1 MLLGKER
8 SKKGLAVIKLV
19 ILGAGVYQVPLI
31 KKSKELGHYTIVVSP
46 NGNYP
51 GIGLADEH
59 WALDTRDV
67 SSILEKAKE
76 AKISGITTTGT
87 DVAVPAI
94 GAVNDALGLS
104 GPCFDTSEK
113 CMNKGLMKAALSNA
127 NIATAK
133 YQAVSNFEDAILAV
147 NTIGYPVMVKATD
160 SSGSRGITKVNSEA
174 ELTDAWAS
182 AKSVTQD
189 IYVIIEEYLEGIE
202 FGGQAII
209 FEQSLVDFIPHND
222 TVTPPPYC
230 VPFGHSVPINLPND
244 VIQKTK
250 ELISDTISALGL
262 NNCIA
267 NVDFMLVGK
276 KPYIIEIGARM
287 GATGLA
293 ENVSLYT
300 GKDSYESVIELCL
313 GKYTQSQSSFSQPNA
328 ALLLRSDRSGRVS
341 SINIPKEVC
350 EHPNLKSLVIDVV
363 VGDYVKAF
371 KVGPDRIGHVVTVG
385 ETVTEAEELAY
396 KLTQLINIEIN
407 PH

>member
-1 MLLGKER
+1 
-8 SKKGLAVIKLV
+8 VIKLV

-31 KKSKELGHYTIVVSP
+31 EKSKELGHHTIVVSP
-46 NGNYP
+46 TGNYP
-51 GIGLADEH
+51 GIGIADEH

-67 SSILEKAKE
+67 SSILEKAIE

-113 CMNKGLMKAALSNA
+113 CMNKALMKAVLSNS

-133 YQAVSNFEDAILAV
+133 YQAVSSFEEALFAV
-147 NTIGYPVMVKATD
+147 NNIGYPVMVKATD

-174 ELTDAWAS
+174 ELAGAWAS

-189 IYVIIEEYLEGIE
+189 IYVIIEEYLDGIE

-222 TVTPPPYC
+222 TVTSPPYC
-230 VPFGHSVPINLPND
+230 VPYGHSVPINLPDD
-244 VIQKTK
+244 VIQNTK
-250 ELISDTISALGL
+250 DLICDTITALGL

-267 NVDFMLVGK
+267 NVDFMLVGN

-300 GKDSYESVIELCL
+300 GKDAYESVIELCL
-313 GKYTQSQSSFSQPNA
+313 GKYTPSKNHNSQPNA
-328 ALLLRSDRSGRVS
+328 ALLLRSDRSGKVS
-341 SINIPKEVC
+341 SINIPQEVL

-363 VGDYVKAF
+363 VGDEVNDF
-371 KVGPDRIGHVVTVG
+371 KVGPDRIGHVVTLG
-385 ETVTEAEELAY
+385 NTVSEAENLAR
-396 KLTQLINIEIN
+396 KLSQLINIEIS
-407 PH
+407 

>member
-1 MLLGKER
+1 
-8 SKKGLAVIKLV
+8 VTKLV
-19 ILGAGVYQVPLI
+19 ILGAGIYQVPLI
-31 KKSKELGHYTIVVSP
+31 EKSKELGHHTIVVSP

-51 GIGLADEH
+51 GIGIADEH

-67 SSILEKAKE
+67 TSILEKAVK

-113 CMNKGLMKAALSNA
+113 CMNKALMKNALSNS

-133 YQAVSNFEDAILAV
+133 YQAVSSFDDALLAV
-147 NTIGYPVMVKATD
+147 NNIGYPVMVKATD

-174 ELTDAWAS
+174 ELAGAWAS

-189 IYVIIEEYLEGIE
+189 IYVIIEEYLDGTE

-230 VPFGHSVPINLPND
+230 VPYGHSVPINLPD
-244 VIQKTK
+244 EVIQSTK
-250 ELISDTISALGL
+250 DLIGDTISALGL

-267 NVDFMLVGK
+267 NVDFMLVGNQ
-276 KPYIIEIGARM
+276 PYIIEIGARM

-300 GKDSYESVIELCL
+300 GKDAYESVIELCL
-313 GKYTQSQSSFSQPNA
+313 GEYTPSKNSYSQPNA
-328 ALLLRSDRSGRVS
+328 ALLLRSDRSGKVS
-341 SINIPKEVC
+341 GITIPKKVS

-363 VGDYVKAF
+363 VGDQVKAF
-371 KVGPDRIGHVVTVG
+371 QVGPDRIGHIVVNG
-385 ETVTEAEELAY
+385 SSSNDAELLAQRLAKSIIVTI
-396 KLTQLINIEIN
+396 Q
-407 PH
+407 